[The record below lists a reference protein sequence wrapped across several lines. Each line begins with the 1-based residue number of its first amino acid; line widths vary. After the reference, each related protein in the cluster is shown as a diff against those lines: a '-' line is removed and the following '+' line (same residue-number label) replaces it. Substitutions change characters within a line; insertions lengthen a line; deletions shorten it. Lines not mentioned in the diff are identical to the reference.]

1 MKISISSTPTG
12 MQCFSYRALTAFITT
27 MKNQEND
34 GPRILNEWGSV
45 ELIEKTVE
53 DYYQALYRFA
63 YSLTKSQHEAA
74 DLTQ

>member
-1 MKISISSTPTG
+1 MKDQGNDTPN
-12 MQCFSYRALTAFITT
+12 IIN
-27 MKNQEND
+27 K
-34 GPRILNEWGSV
+34 WGSL

-74 DLTQ
+74 DLTQQTFFNLQHQRAHD